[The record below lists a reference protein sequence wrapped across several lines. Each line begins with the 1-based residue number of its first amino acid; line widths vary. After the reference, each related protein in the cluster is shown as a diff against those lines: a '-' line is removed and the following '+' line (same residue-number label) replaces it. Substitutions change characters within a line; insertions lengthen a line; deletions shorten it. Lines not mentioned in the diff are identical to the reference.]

1 MMTKAIV
8 SFAVGTHVEY
18 LSIARPSFIAF
29 AKRHG
34 YKYCEPGSL
43 PTMTRPPAWYKIP
56 LMIDALKSFD
66 EVLFLGADT
75 LIVDGRQD
83 MRVPYTAWQA
93 MTTHYTNDGQ
103 VPNDDVWLVRKP
115 MIPYLELI
123 WTMTAYTNA
132 PWWEQS
138 ALLNLMGYSESVR
151 PCYLRESTELND
163 RTFTLDKG
171 WNLHCRDM
179 QPGDFHRRIEH
190 ATMYPDRAAIMRQ
203 WAAEAQEWIN
213 E

>member
-1 MMTKAIV
+1 MSKAIV
-8 SFAVGTHVEY
+8 SFAVGPHVEY

-34 YKYCEPGSL
+34 YSYLEPGSM
-43 PTMTRPPAWYKIP
+43 PVMNRPPAWYKIP

-75 LIVDGRQD
+75 LIVDGRED
-83 MRVPYTAWQA
+83 MQVMDVFWQA
-93 MTTHYTNDGQ
+93 MVTHYTNDGE

-115 MIPYLELI
+115 MIPYLEKI
-123 WTMTAYTNA
+123 WTMTEYIGA

-151 PCYLRESTELND
+151 PCYLRESNELYEHSCVLE
-163 RTFTLDKG
+163 RG
-171 WNLHCRDM
+171 WNMHLRDR
-179 QPGDFHRRIEH
+179 QPGNFHRRIEH
-190 ATMYPDRAAIMRQ
+190 ATMYPNRAAVMRE
-203 WAAEAQEWIN
+203 WAKEAQEWIN